1 MNRKSSHVL
10 LTLFLSMLKISACTF
25 GGGFVIVTFM
35 RRKFVEEL
43 HWIDETEMLDM
54 IALAQSSPGAIAVN
68 ASILVG
74 WKTGGL
80 AGMIAAVLG
89 TIIPPMV
96 ILGVI
101 SVFYQAFATNRYVA
115 LVLQGMQCA
124 VAAVILDVAISLGQ
138 KTVKEG
144 SAVHVAVM
152 LAAFLATFFFH
163 VNVVLIILLAIVVG
177 IVQWVVSGRGK
188 GGRS

>member
-10 LTLFLSMLKISACTF
+10 LTLFLCMLKISACTF

-80 AGMIAAVLG
+80 AGMVAAVLG

>member
-80 AGMIAAVLG
+80 AGMVAAVLG

>member
-1 MNRKSSHVL
+1 M

-80 AGMIAAVLG
+80 AGMVAAVLG

>member
-80 AGMIAAVLG
+80 AGMGAAGLG
-89 TIIPPMV
+89 TNIPPMV

>member
-80 AGMIAAVLG
+80 AGMVAAVLG

-124 VAAVILDVAISLGQ
+124 VAAVILDVAISLVQ
-138 KTVKEG
+138 KTVKKG

>member
-80 AGMIAAVLG
+80 AGMVAAVLG

-124 VAAVILDVAISLGQ
+124 VAAVILDVAVSLGQ

-144 SAVHVAVM
+144 SAVHIAVM
-152 LAAFLATFFFH
+152 LTAFLATFFFH

>member
-54 IALAQSSPGAIAVN
+54 IALAQSWPGAIAVN

-80 AGMIAAVLG
+80 AGMVAAVLG